1 MIPTAS
7 TTVKS
12 NTHTTVVAI
21 PARWASTRLP
31 GKPLADIAGQTMIR
45 RVYERAA
52 QARGIAG
59 VLVATDDERIA
70 SEVRS
75 FGGEAVMT
83 RSDHP
88 SGTDRLAEVFLKR
101 KADLIVNVQGD
112 EPFLDPGLIEALIAP
127 FADDPD
133 LQYATLKTPITDPA
147 DLTDTTIAKLVVD
160 ADDYVLYFSRSPI
173 PFVRDSMQIEKGRFS
188 VDGLGGAPLFKQV
201 GLYAYRRDFLLRFAS
216 WAPSPLEKQEKLE
229 QLRALFHGVAVK
241 AVTVA
246 HEGFSVDTP
255 EDLKRAN
262 IEAARTTEQRE

>member
-70 SEVRS
+70 AEVRS

-88 SGTDRLAEVFLKR
+88 SGTDRLAER
-101 KADLIVNVQGD
+101 RAQRGD
-112 EPFLDPGLIEALIAP
+112 AE
-127 FADDPD
+127 
-133 LQYATLKTPITDPA
+133 
-147 DLTDTTIAKLVVD
+147 
-160 ADDYVLYFSRSPI
+160 
-173 PFVRDSMQIEKGRFS
+173 
-188 VDGLGGAPLFKQV
+188 
-201 GLYAYRRDFLLRFAS
+201 
-216 WAPSPLEKQEKLE
+216 
-229 QLRALFHGVAVK
+229 
-241 AVTVA
+241 
-246 HEGFSVDTP
+246 
-255 EDLKRAN
+255 
-262 IEAARTTEQRE
+262 